1 MKDKIEYLFKDDSM
15 PKMVLL
21 NGAWGSGK
29 TFWIENNLLTDDEY
43 LYLSLNGLGSIDD
56 FYSNLISKYFL
67 NKNIKAEDSSSFL
80 DGLQNVLGNF
90 NQENKG
96 LISGLVSGF
105 KGAAVAKAISSIKN
119 RIIVLDDVERIVKP
133 NLAKEII
140 GVCQSL
146 SEKNDKLKF
155 IFATNVNELKFEN
168 THTLI
173 EKNFSGTVEFE
184 INEDDFFQIIKENIA
199 DIATYGVEV
208 LNKLELRNMRILK
221 RAKSKYLSLIKE
233 VEKDN
238 STNNL
243 DVLKGRKSLFKD
255 VVSIYYMQMDIGFDI
270 DKIKYQVR
278 DMITESQPNL
288 PEIESTILVDHIV
301 SSKSLEFEDVLK
313 SYYPVKVLT
322 FDLLL
327 SRGAKVLTEIDEAQ
341 INEYLQSLEN
351 IITNEENPELLRWFY
366 AVDVICELD
375 KYKFIE
381 RLSWISTTES
391 SLVESILKNYLPN
404 DFDTSAPMSGRRGYK
419 TGQFYSKELNQKF
432 ESVLNEL
439 KEVNQLE
446 KIKYLEDEIHK
457 GWTSDLD
464 SRIYKEYRVASVFSL
479 FQNSNKFVEALTDH
493 WSIQQVNLYRNF
505 IEDRYKVNLNNSS
518 LIEEL
523 SFLINIQ
530 KGLFEYTQ
538 QKCGFKIGFLN
549 QLIESL
555 NSIINTMESSQKD

>member
-1 MKDKIEYLFKDDSM
+1 MKDKIEYLLKDDSM

-56 FYSNLISKYFL
+56 FYSNLISKFFF

-80 DGLQNVLGNF
+80 DGLQNILGSF

-133 NLAKEII
+133 NLAKEIM

-146 SEKNDKLKF
+146 SQKNDKLKF

-184 INEDDFFQIIKENIA
+184 INEDDFFQIVKENIA
-199 DIATYGVEV
+199 DIATYVVEV
-208 LNKLELRNMRILK
+208 LNKLELRNIRILK
-221 RAKSKYLSLIKE
+221 RAKSKYLSLIEE

-238 STNNL
+238 SINNL
-243 DVLKGRKSLFKD
+243 DVIKGRKSLFKD
-255 VVSIYYMQMDIGFDI
+255 VVSIYYMQMGIGFDI
-270 DKIKYQVR
+270 DKIKSQAR
-278 DMITESQPNL
+278 DMVTESQPNL

-341 INEYLQSLEN
+341 IYEYLQSLES

-381 RLSWISTTES
+381 ELAWIPTTES

-404 DFDTSAPMSGRRGYK
+404 VFDTSAPMSGRRGYR
-419 TGQFYSKELNQKF
+419 TGQFYSEELNQKF
-432 ESVLNEL
+432 ESVLDEL
-439 KEVNQLE
+439 KELKQGE
-446 KIKYLEDEIHK
+446 KIKYLEGEILK

-464 SRIYKEYRVASVFSL
+464 SRVYKEYRAVSLFSL
-479 FQNSNKFVEALTDH
+479 FQNSNKFVQALTDH
-493 WSIQQVNLYRNF
+493 WSIQQVNLFRNF
-505 IEDRYKVNLNNSS
+505 VEDRYKVNFNNSS

-523 SFLINIQ
+523 SFLVNIQ

-538 QKCGFKIGFLN
+538 QKCGLKIGFLN

-555 NSIINTMESSQKD
+555 NLIINTMENSQKD